1 MSFGLPEISS
11 STIQGDRNYQQDF
24 SLYTSNGNMLCAV
37 LCDGMGGME
46 SGETASD
53 IGVRHVIQRFQN
65 QPPAIDEADTWL
77 KTVFAEADARIATLR
92 TPSGNVIGAG
102 STIIAVLV
110 DTTHMQW
117 GCVGDSRIYLLRN
130 GVLTTLT
137 RMHNY
142 NLQLD
147 NLFRSGAIS
156 AEERMRENSR
166 GEALISYLGVGGL
179 PIIDTGTP
187 FLLNPD
193 DVIIMCSDG
202 LYKSLDDEQIQA
214 IIEESG
220 NNVKIMSDRLVDTA
234 YRLATGK
241 QDNTT
246 VIAIRIS

>member
-11 STIQGDRNYQQDF
+11 STIIGDRNYQQDF

-53 IGVRHVIQRFQN
+53 IGVRHVIQRFQE
-65 QPPAIDEADTWL
+65 QPPTIDESDTWL
-77 KTVFAEADARIATLR
+77 KTVFAEADARVAALR
-92 TPSGNVIGAG
+92 TPSGTMGAG
-102 STIIAVLV
+102 STIIAVLI
-110 DTTHMQW
+110 DKTCMQW

-130 GVLTTLT
+130 GVLSTLT

-142 NLQLD
+142 NLQLES
-147 NLFRSGAIS
+147 LYRTGAIS
-156 AEERMRENSR
+156 AEERIRETPR

-187 FLLNPD
+187 FALNPD
-193 DVIIMCSDG
+193 DIIIMCSDG
-202 LYKSLDDEQIQA
+202 LYKSLEDEQIQA

-234 YRLATGK
+234 YRLAVGK